1 MQYIYACY
9 YQFVLLQIN
18 FCKLVLKKVIETELA
33 ANLYSQE
40 FLIMIPAKNKALTS
54 LSSFRQVP
62 VEESDESDVKALF
75 LAGII
80 TENSHE

>member
-40 FLIMIPAKNKALTS
+40 FLIMIPAKNKALTG
-54 LSSFRQVP
+54 L
-62 VEESDESDVKALF
+62 
-75 LAGII
+75 
-80 TENSHE
+80 